1 MATPFQMSGPS
12 NTGAGFSSLLRKRL
26 GGRTVDQTMADEGQA
41 RKFQAG
47 LARQKEIN
55 AGNFPVKPQ
64 YGQMGT
70 MGPSRLA
77 SRESQ
82 AATGKPMGT
91 MAGMLASRASQAVKP
106 QVAAQPG
113 QPRTYGADFM
123 GPVPTGGVREAGLLP
138 APVLDEQTGAR
149 WSGGG
154 AFPVSPAKPPG
165 RGFAAYLDEQMGGTG
180 WKMSTRDSKAGF
192 VAQDG
197 PNRGETR
204 QGITSAARAKFLGMS
219 PEERAKYDEQ
229 AEVLSGVAGRPDA
242 QAQPVAGGVAA
253 QTMAAHQALAGP
265 KRKGLLEEEDPNE
278 MEPDED
284 WDD

>member
-12 NTGAGFSSLLRKRL
+12 NTGAGFSDYIRKEMAFRKAMDSPTARANREAVTGNPLPLADQKL
-26 GGRTVDQTMADEGQA
+26 GYFPSDWSSERERSWFYRNRSPEQRAEGQA

-64 YGQMGT
+64 YGRMGT

-82 AATGKPMGT
+82 AATGKPMGS

-113 QPRTYGADFM
+113 QPKTYGADFM

-138 APVLDEQTGAR
+138 SPVLDEQTGAR

-154 AFPVSPAKPPG
+154 ASPAKPPG

-180 WKMSTRDSKAGF
+180 WKMSTRDSQAGF

-204 QGITSAARAKFLGMS
+204 QAITSAARAKFLGMS

-242 QAQPVAGGVAA
+242 
-253 QTMAAHQALAGP
+253 
-265 KRKGLLEEEDPNE
+265 
-278 MEPDED
+278 
-284 WDD
+284 